1 MEGKKGDG
9 TGKAESGEIVY
20 PEQLTTYYSNVVRFF
35 VSNPDF
41 VFDFA
46 AKDPRMAGKTIEE
59 KTKVE
64 VRVVMSPQHAKVF
77 ANVLMEN
84 VQQYEKKF
92 GIVNTEPIK
101 S

>member
-1 MEGKKGDG
+1 
-9 TGKAESGEIVY
+9 
-20 PEQLTTYYSNVVRFF
+20 
-35 VSNPDF
+35 
-41 VFDFA
+41 
-46 AKDPRMAGKTIEE
+46 MAGKTIEE